1 MTYAFDLL
9 STISLHK
16 LRDELSAVGAVEQ
29 LLVGLR
35 NLLKA
40 RIHHGLSLGVGD
52 LSVLDPS
59 RELLSGL
66 AQKLRVVD
74 NDKAWRSA
82 IFTGC

>member
-1 MTYAFDLL
+1 MMYAFHLL

-16 LRDELSAVGAVEQ
+16 LGDELSAVGTVEQ

-35 NLLKA
+35 DLLKA
-40 RIHHGLSLGVGD
+40 RVHHGLSLRVGN

-59 RELLSGL
+59 RELFSGL